1 MKSLSSV
8 GLSVTPWTV
17 AYQAPPSMGFSRQEY
32 WSGVPLPSPV
42 QGLSSAIFLFG
53 LFGPLR
59 ILVLSTSAAWGAE
72 EVSPGGTH
80 GHFFGKGGQYHVCMP
95 YTLPRC
101 LWVRETVFYSQRL
114 RGFRGQIAC
123 CDWGLFTFSTY
134 LWSRLRRIGQFCIK
148 LITHL
153 LYDKESYSCVFI
165 QEKWKCTFTRKPVMR
180 MSLTWWIDN

>member
-1 MKSLSSV
+1 MGFLFKFCELWSQWQFSVQRISSV
-8 GLSVTPWTV
+8 
-17 AYQAPPSMGFSRQEY
+17 
-32 WSGVPLPSPV
+32 
-42 QGLSSAIFLFG
+42 IFLFG

-80 GHFFGKGGQYHVCMP
+80 RHFFGKGGQSHVCMP
-95 YTLPRC
+95 YTLPWC
-101 LWVRETVFYSQRL
+101 LWLRETVFCSQRQ

-153 LYDKESYSCVFI
+153 LYDKESYSWVFI
-165 QEKWKCTFTRKPVMR
+165 QEKWKCTYTWKPVMR